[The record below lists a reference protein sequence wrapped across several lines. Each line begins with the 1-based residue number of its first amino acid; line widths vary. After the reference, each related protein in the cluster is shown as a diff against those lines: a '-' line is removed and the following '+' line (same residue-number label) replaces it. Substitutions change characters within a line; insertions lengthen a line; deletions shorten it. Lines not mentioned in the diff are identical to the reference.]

1 MVNFLDIAPKS
12 ASENFMVQSQ
22 DGPVEVELSGV
33 PFLML
38 ADIARRYPMFA
49 RILDGAAGSMLEA
62 SEAMP
67 ALIAA
72 GLGHPGSSEY
82 EAKARSFPAA
92 DIMGMAMVV
101 IRLTFPQVTAGPLP
115 VAPPVADGA
124 DGGAR
129 IVTSLQ

>member
-1 MVNFLDIAPKS
+1 MVNFLDIAPKV
-12 ASENFMVQSQ
+12 ASETFAVESQ
-22 DGPVEVELSGV
+22 DGPIEVELTGV

-38 ADIARRYPMFA
+38 ADIAKRYPMFA

-72 GLGHPGSSEY
+72 GLGHPGSTEY
-82 EAKARSFPAA
+82 ETKIRSFPAA

-101 IRLTFPQVTAGPLP
+101 IRLTFPRVTAGPLP
-115 VAPPVADGA
+115 EAPPATDGA

-129 IVTSLQ
+129 IVTSL